1 MTEIVG
7 VIPAAGRASRI
18 SPLPCSKELY
28 PIGLQLSLGQAGRP
42 KVVSQCLLE
51 SMRYAGA
58 RKAFVVLREGKWDIP
73 TYYNDGT
80 ALVDVHIAYLMM
92 RVPFGVPFTID
103 QAYPFVSDSLVL
115 FGFPDIVFEPKDA
128 FVELLKRQAKA
139 KAEAVLGGWNI
150 RVPVDDRLVLDGTGQ
165 VQRVDVGSSRADLPL
180 TWVMAVWT
188 PAFTEFIHT
197 YVASMSGQTGVGGD
211 ASPGNIVVGNV
222 IAAAVDAGLHV
233 DAVHF
238 PTGSYLDIGT
248 PEALAMVHARDRPEI
263 LS

>member
-28 PIGLQLSLGQAGRP
+28 PIGLRLSLGQTGRP
-42 KVVSQCLLE
+42 KVVSQHLLD
-51 SMRYAGA
+51 SMRSAGA
-58 RKAFVVLREGKWDIP
+58 KKAFVVLREGKWDIP

-80 ALVDVHIAYLMM
+80 ALVDIHIAYLMM

-103 QAYPFVSDSLVL
+103 QAYPFVRDSLVL

-128 FVELLKRQAKA
+128 FVELLKRQSRT
-139 KAEAVLGGWNI
+139 KAEAVLGAWDI

-165 VQRVDVGSSRADLPL
+165 VRRVDVGSSRTDLPL
-180 TWVMAVWT
+180 TWNMAVWT

-197 YVASMSGQTGVGGD
+197 YVASMSGQIGVGGD
-211 ASPGNIVVGNV
+211 ASLGNIVVGNV
-222 IAAAVDAGLHV
+222 IAAAVDAGLRV

-238 PTGSYLDIGT
+238 STGSYLDIGT
-248 PEALAMVHARDRPEI
+248 PESLAMIHARDRPE
-263 LS
+263 LLT